1 MNIRDFGKKALKT
14 AVQVA
19 SVAIYAASL
28 GSPVIGAVAGA
39 FMGGFAGAAIGLF
52 AGPVAAVGV
61 MTGIYATAKTVRF
74 MMKSP
79 EERKEAIAAFN
90 PKQALRETGEG
101 IARGMAWTVSLSVFV
116 GTLGRVNVSLDW
128 GQPSDNDENNSGRKA
143 GPTIQP
149 PQNDT
154 ASSLPDTT
162 LAARF
167 TNAKNPAPEAAAAD
181 KPQAAKPQT
190 PPAPR
195 G

>member
-128 GQPSDNDENNSGRKA
+128 GQPSYDDNNAAPVAPPSQNS
-143 GPTIQP
+143 
-149 PQNDT
+149 T
-154 ASSLPDTT
+154 APSSLPETP
-162 LAARF
+162 LADRF
-167 TNAKNPAPEAAAAD
+167 ANAKNAAPAAPVTE
-181 KPQAAKPQT
+181 KTNAAKPQT
-190 PPAPR
+190 PPAPQD
-195 G
+195 

>member
-14 AVQVA
+14 ALQVSA
-19 SVAIYAASL
+19 VTLYAASL
-28 GSPVIGAVAGA
+28 GSPVIGAVV
-39 FMGGFAGAAIGLF
+39 GGMTGGIAGAAIGLF
-52 AGPVAAVGV
+52 AGPIAAAGV
-61 MTGIYATAKTVRF
+61 MTGIYVAAKTVRF
-74 MMKSP
+74 AMKSP
-79 EERKEAIAAFN
+79 EERKESLAAFDAR
-90 PKQALRETGEG
+90 QTLRETGQ
-101 IARGMAWTVSLSVFV
+101 GMGRALAWAVSLSVFV

-128 GQPSDNDENNSGRKA
+128 GQPSDNDDNNSSRNA

-154 ASSLPDTT
+154 ASSLPNTP

-167 TNAKNPAPEAAAAD
+167 TNAKNPAPEATTAD
-181 KPQAAKPQT
+181 KPQPAKPQN